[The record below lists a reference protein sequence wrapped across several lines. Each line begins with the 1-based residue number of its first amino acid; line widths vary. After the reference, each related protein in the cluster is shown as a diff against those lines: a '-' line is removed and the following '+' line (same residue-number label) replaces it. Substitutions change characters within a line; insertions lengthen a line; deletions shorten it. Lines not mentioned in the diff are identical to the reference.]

1 MKISAVIPV
10 KANSSRLP
18 KKNILPFRSSN
29 LLQEKINQLK
39 QIQEL
44 GFINEIIVSSDSAE
58 MLEMARK
65 SNVTIDERPLCY
77 ADESRPFS
85 DFLLYICSQIQYDTL
100 MWACCTSPFMDV
112 ETYINCIQK
121 YKIEIENG
129 YDSLIT
135 VYKFQHFLL
144 DKKGPFNFKRGPL
157 HVNSQELPSFDLFT
171 NGLIL
176 SPKNKVIEWKYH
188 FGENP
193 YRFYVNAKQAI
204 DIDTKTDYD
213 ISIALD
219 DYYKKPK

>member
-85 DFLLYICSQIQYDTL
+85 DFLL
-100 MWACCTSPFMDV
+100 
-112 ETYINCIQK
+112 
-121 YKIEIENG
+121 
-129 YDSLIT
+129 
-135 VYKFQHFLL
+135 
-144 DKKGPFNFKRGPL
+144 
-157 HVNSQELPSFDLFT
+157 
-171 NGLIL
+171 
-176 SPKNKVIEWKYH
+176 
-188 FGENP
+188 
-193 YRFYVNAKQAI
+193 
-204 DIDTKTDYD
+204 
-213 ISIALD
+213 
-219 DYYKKPK
+219 